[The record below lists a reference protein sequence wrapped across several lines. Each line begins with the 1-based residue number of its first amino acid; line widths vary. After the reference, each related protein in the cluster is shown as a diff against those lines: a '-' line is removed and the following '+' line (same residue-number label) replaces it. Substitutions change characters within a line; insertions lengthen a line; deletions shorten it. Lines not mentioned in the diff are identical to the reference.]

1 MTDPTWP
8 LTVNGRRHDVTAPG
22 STPLVEVLRDR
33 LDLRGTKLV
42 CGVGRCGAC
51 TVRVGDRTV
60 ASCLVP
66 VAVAAGE
73 PIVTVEG
80 VSTPDG
86 PLHPVQQALVDCH
99 GVQCGACTPG
109 MVMTLTTYLEQTAE
123 DAVGPDDIREALCGN
138 LCRCTGYHGIVDA
151 ALRAAAAAGTGAQA

>member
-8 LTVNGRRHDVTAPG
+8 LTVNGRHHDVTVPG
-22 STPLVEVLRDR
+22 STPLVEVLRDE
-33 LDLRGTKLV
+33 LGLRGTKLV
-42 CGVGRCGAC
+42 CAVGRCGAC
-51 TVRVGDRTV
+51 TVRVGGRAV

-66 VAVAAGE
+66 VALVAGD

-80 VSTPDG
+80 VSAPDG

-109 MVMTLTTYLEQTAE
+109 MVMTLTTYLDQTPA
-123 DAVGPDDIREALCGN
+123 DGIGPADVREALCGN

-151 ALRAAAAAGTGAQA
+151 ALQAATGAGAQA

>member
-1 MTDPTWP
+1 MTDPTWR
-8 LTVNGRRHDVTAPG
+8 LTVNGRPQTVTAPG

-42 CGVGRCGAC
+42 CAMGRCGAC
-51 TVRVGDRTV
+51 TVRIGDRTV

-66 VAVAAGE
+66 VALAEGE
-73 PIVTVEG
+73 PITTVEG
-80 VSTPDG
+80 ITAPDA

-109 MVMTLTTYLEQTAE
+109 MVMTLTTYLEQPGADPSDP
-123 DAVGPDDIREALCGN
+123 DAVREALCGN
-138 LCRCTGYHGIVDA
+138 LCRCTGYHTIVDA
-151 ALRAAAAAGTGAQA
+151 AQRAATATQASA